1 MANSTRVTT
10 SSQILTGR
18 GVIEIISLSASGQN
32 SFADV
37 YDGVYANGPTSGTHL
52 WHIKCPMNDYRDTD
66 ILSIPFRRGI
76 FVQISGT
83 GAGLEVSIR

>member
-1 MANSTRVTT
+1 MSNPSRVTT

-18 GVIEIISLSASGQN
+18 GVIEVLSIDANSQN

-52 WHIKCPMNDYRDTD
+52 WHLQCLAYDYRETEM
-66 ILSIPFRRGI
+66 LNIPFRTGLFAEIR
-76 FVQISGT
+76 GT
-83 GAGLEVSIR
+83 GAGINVTIR

>member
-1 MANSTRVTT
+1 MANSKRVTT

-18 GVIEIISLSASGQN
+18 GVIEVISLDSTNQN

-37 YDGVYANGPTSGTHL
+37 YDGLYANGITSGTLL
-52 WHIKCPMNDYRDTD
+52 WHIACPVNDYRNTP
-66 ILSIPFRRGI
+66 ILSVPFNTGI
-76 FVQISGT
+76 FAQIAGT